1 VASLPPTWAIP
12 TRAVREARANAVR
25 VNNAAHLRLE
35 RLANEIEKIGKVGVV
50 GRFLNADAAQMRV
63 AQVR

>member
-1 VASLPPTWAIP
+1 M
-12 TRAVREARANAVR
+12 R